1 MTSPDHIC
9 VVDQDTDY
17 PFPVHQLL
25 QRTHP
30 AHGLSLF
37 KRGEDLLNALVTFEQ
52 LPSLVL
58 LSYDKPSLES
68 YLTLRVLK
76 SSVAYQLIPVVVISR
91 AASEQQISAYY
102 QASANAFMRRALDAD
117 NFKRQLEATYRF
129 WLIVGQRP
137 TASATE

>member
-1 MTSPDHIC
+1 

-30 AHGLSLF
+30 AYGLSLF

-91 AASEQQISAYY
+91 AASDQQISAYY
-102 QASANAFMRRALDAD
+102 QASANAFMRRALNAD